1 MKKLSFMGE
10 CMVELRSNQ
19 SSDTSLHQS
28 FAGDVYNS
36 AVYLKRCFS
45 DVQVGF
51 VTAVG
56 NDTFSLRMKQNFEK
70 EGLDTSFVF
79 SNENRS
85 IGLYLIDT
93 DDSGERS
100 FTYWRSQSAAKTIM
114 SFLNPEVLGALSE
127 SDMFMFSGISIA
139 IIPSEERPSFF
150 RFVEALKESGVKVV
164 FDPNYRARLWETP
177 SEASDCYKQAL
188 SMSDVVLVGVEDM
201 AELFDI
207 ENASDAL
214 LLCESFGVD
223 EIVIKNGPS
232 SVLTFF
238 DGKRLEHTITPVAN
252 VVDTT
257 SAGDAFNGVYL
268 GNRLNNASIS
278 RSVENA
284 ARAAGTV
291 IQHRGAII
299 QKGIVETALAETS
312 RITSG

>member
-56 NDTFSLRMKQNFEK
+56 NDTFSLSMKKNFEK
-70 EGLDTSFVF
+70 EGLDTSLVF

-85 IGLYLIDT
+85 AGLYLIDT

-139 IIPSEERPSFF
+139 IIPRDERPSFF
-150 RFVEALKESGVKVV
+150 RFIEAL
-164 FDPNYRARLWETP
+164 NYIDQNLDQDLNLDKLSTYAYCSKYQMKISVAHSRRDSTSSYFRFQRARVSLKFVKAPFLTP
-177 SEASDCYKQAL
+177 
-188 SMSDVVLVGVEDM
+188 
-201 AELFDI
+201 
-207 ENASDAL
+207 
-214 LLCESFGVD
+214 
-223 EIVIKNGPS
+223 
-232 SVLTFF
+232 
-238 DGKRLEHTITPVAN
+238 H
-252 VVDTT
+252 
-257 SAGDAFNGVYL
+257 
-268 GNRLNNASIS
+268 
-278 RSVENA
+278 
-284 ARAAGTV
+284 
-291 IQHRGAII
+291 
-299 QKGIVETALAETS
+299 
-312 RITSG
+312 